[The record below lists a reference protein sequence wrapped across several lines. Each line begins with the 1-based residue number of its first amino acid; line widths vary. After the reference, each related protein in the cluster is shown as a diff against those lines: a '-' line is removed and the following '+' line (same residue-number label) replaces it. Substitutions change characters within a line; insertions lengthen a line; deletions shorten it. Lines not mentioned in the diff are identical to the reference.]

1 MFKAKLC
8 EFKARLWKFNKN
20 YWSQYFVTYGKRTV
34 TEHSTDYIQ
43 NWSFEPFYQDYDIA
57 FHTIYVG
64 RVNFIY
70 EWPFGFCPKD
80 RIHGDYIYFQN
91 FYKKSAERQ
100 LPKKYF
106 FFIFRFVEY
115 VGPGVWTVAWVLLR
129 ANIFKISNLLFLMN
143 KTIFVISLP
152 LILLLTI
159 AI

>member
-34 TEHSTDYIQ
+34 TEHSTCYIQ

-115 VGPGVWTVAWVLLR
+115 VGPGVEPWPEFSCGLTFSKFQICYSSW
-129 ANIFKISNLLFLMN
+129 IKLFL
-143 KTIFVISLP
+143 
-152 LILLLTI
+152 LLVYL
-159 AI
+159 